1 MVCVALGF
9 LFVSGFFWVRCGK
22 PKWFLLKNVFR
33 IFLATVCMDLN
44 GFYPPQVSFPIGVF
58 LFPFSPTKKS
68 LFRGDGGGVKAKWGH
83 RKWLLQQQNK
93 FGEASGAA
101 VNRVSEAQN
110 TLGWVSSPGPWFAEV
125 GGSSLGSVLLPPL
138 CSCLLM
144 GLCPYSHPGS
154 GLPWS
159 VLGGSSGVRESSGL
173 QSYG

>member
-1 MVCVALGF
+1 
-9 LFVSGFFWVRCGK
+9 
-22 PKWFLLKNVFR
+22 
-33 IFLATVCMDLN
+33 MDLN

-68 LFRGDGGGVKAKWGH
+68 LFRGNGGGGKAKWGH

-101 VNRVSEAQN
+101 VNRVSEEQN

-159 VLGGSSGVRESSGL
+159 VLGGSSGVREGSGL